1 MPAYNSLQRLA
12 RGSPEGTESSRQV
25 WGLGQAPTLVRF
37 AILNLGAG

>member
-1 MPAYNSLQRLA
+1 MPAYNSLQR